1 MVNEGGLGMDT
12 ELILTF
18 VILLATTIFFMIGKI
33 RADLIAMCSLLTL
46 VLTGIISTGEALA
59 GFSNSIV
66 IMIAGLFVVG
76 GGIFRTGL
84 ASSAG
89 KLLLKYAGYSE
100 KKLLL
105 ILMLLVAVLS
115 AFMSNTGTVAVL
127 MPVVISLALG
137 MKKSPALFL
146 IPLAFSSSLGGV
158 LTLIGTPPNL
168 IVSQTLADNGYERL
182 SFFDFTPVGIVALA
196 TGIIFLMTVGKN
208 LLPQGDP
215 KQQFRS
221 EHEASPS
228 ELTDFFHISDQLY
241 IVKVQP
247 LSRIINK
254 QLFELHLPKDYQ
266 IGIIK
271 IERRTRDKRIL
282 SGVQHISATSDTIIK
297 ENDLLFLQGSCEN
310 IEKFR
315 KDYRLLFTKE
325 YHANPNDLVSRD
337 FGVAEILLTPNS
349 SFINATITELGF
361 REKYNLNIL
370 GINRRGKYQLKNWIE
385 EKLKFGDALLVQ
397 GKWTDLERLAKE
409 TQDAVVL
416 GQTKEQASMAAA
428 SGKAPVA
435 GAIMLGMLAMM
446 TLEIVPA
453 VTAVLIAAVL
463 MVITGCLRN
472 SDDAYSRINWESVVL
487 IAAMLPMATALE
499 NTGGVLYLSELI
511 IGLLGLYGPLALMG
525 GFYFTTMLFSQ
536 FISNTAT
543 AVLFAPIAITTAINI
558 GSSPYPFLIAVS
570 VSASMAFATPVASPT
585 NALVMTAGGY
595 KFSDFVKVG
604 VPLQLVIW
612 AVMMLTI
619 PYFFPF

>member
-1 MVNEGGLGMDT
+1 MEPQLLLT
-12 ELILTF
+12 FLILL
-18 VILLATTIFFMIGKI
+18 ITTIFFMMGRF
-33 RADLIAMCSLLTL
+33 RADLIAMCSLLVL
-46 VLTGIISTGEALA
+46 VLTGIITTSEALA

-84 ASSAG
+84 ARLAG
-89 KLLLKYAGYSE
+89 NSLLKFAGNSEIKLLF
-100 KKLLL
+100 
-105 ILMLLVAVLS
+105 ILMILVALLS

-146 IPLAFSSSLGGV
+146 IPLAFASSLGGV

-182 SFFDFTPVGIVALA
+182 AFFDFTPVGIVALF
-196 TGIIFLMTVGKN
+196 TGVIFLMTVGKK
-208 LLPQGDP
+208 LLPKGDP
-215 KQQFRS
+215 KEQFRS
-221 EHEASPS
+221 QKETSPL
-228 ELTDFFHISDQLY
+228 ELADFFHISDQLY
-241 IVKVQP
+241 RVKVQP
-247 LSRIINK
+247 LSQMINK
-254 QLFELHLPKDYQ
+254 RLAELQLPKNYQ
-266 IGIIK
+266 VGIIH
-271 IERRTRDKRIL
+271 IERRNGEKTRLTGI
-282 SGVQHISATSDTIIK
+282 QHIPATSETVIK
-297 ENDLLFLQGSCEN
+297 ENDILYVQGPSESVARFKKDFLLWFN
-310 IEKFR
+310 
-315 KDYRLLFTKE
+315 KDE
-325 YHANPNDLVSRD
+325 HASPSKLVSKD
-337 FGVAEILLTPNS
+337 FGVAEVLLTPHS
-349 SFINATITELGF
+349 SFINESIAALNF

-370 GINRRGKYQLKNWIE
+370 GINRRGKYQLKNWATQS
-385 EKLKFGDALLVQ
+385 LKFGDALLVQ
-397 GKWTDLERLAKE
+397 GRWSDLELLAKE
-409 TQDAVVL
+409 TEDVVVL

-428 SGKAPVA
+428 SGKAPIA
-435 GAIMLGMLAMM
+435 GVIMLGMLVMM

-463 MVITGCLRN
+463 MIMTGCLRN
-472 SDDAYSRINWESVVL
+472 MEDAYGRINWESVVL

-499 NTGGVLYLSELI
+499 KTGGVLYLSDLI
-511 IGLLGLYGPLALMG
+511 IGILGIYGPIALMG

-543 AVLFAPIAITTAINI
+543 AVLFAPIAITTAINV
-558 GSSPYPFLIAVS
+558 GASPYPFLIAVS
-570 VSASMAFATPVASPT
+570 VAASMAFATPVASPT

-612 AVMMLTI
+612 AVMMITI